1 MDREAFQTLAMAGEV
16 PLTAD
21 LRAGEAFLTRARA
34 FESRA
39 RLTVQPLM
47 AGFPWPTLLTFVGVY
62 AGVTLVALLA
72 LRGFLPIWASLPADA
87 ILIYFAF
94 TPLHEAT
101 HGNVAG
107 RDRRFAW
114 LESFI
119 GHASG

>member
-1 MDREAFQTLAMAGEV
+1 MDREAFQALAMAGEV

-47 AGFPWPTLLTFVGVY
+47 AWFPWPTLLTFVGVY

-72 LRGFLPIWASLPADA
+72 LRGLLPIWASLLSYP
-87 ILIYFAF
+87 ILILFAC
-94 TPLHEAT
+94 THLHDAT
-101 HGNVAG
+101 H
-107 RDRRFAW
+107 RDVCVCSTDF
-114 LESFI
+114 ES
-119 GHASG
+119 